1 MLPFPRA
8 ITSQEGFLKADGST
22 FAQATYPDLHRVLG
36 SNKLPNLTRSDIGM
50 TAYFPFGDIPDG
62 WIKYDEI
69 ATRVTQAA
77 YPELY
82 RLLVVQY
89 GSIDR
94 VPKAGDRFVRSAA
107 GSLTAGS
114 VQEASIAGHYH
125 PTGLLMSD
133 NDDWSI
139 PRATEYGNKT
149 SMQTNDPVVVVL
161 GESPGGANQINSKLN
176 AALANN
182 QGSGNSRTLTTYTD
196 HLVIEQG
203 GSETRPKAIA
213 LVLCIKAQNSLDD
226 VVMWVRAYG
235 TVSNAGTLDAST
247 LAAGLQNKSD
257 KGHTHR
263 AADISNLGEAVKQQL
278 AAAMQ
283 HQASTNG

>member
-1 MLPFPRA
+1 MAVLTAAGIRPDKAKPNQVVEALRKIIDEQAGGKGLPVGAVVGFPRA
-8 ITSQEGFLKADGST
+8 ISNPEGYLKADGST

-36 SNKLPNLTRSDIGM
+36 GNKLPNLTRSDIGM
-50 TAYFPFGDIPDG
+50 TAYFAFDDIPDG

-69 ATRVTQAA
+69 AARVTQAA

-161 GESPGGANQINSKLN
+161 GE
-176 AALANN
+176 
-182 QGSGNSRTLTTYTD
+182 R
-196 HLVIEQG
+196 
-203 GSETRPKAIA
+203 R
-213 LVLCIKAQNSLDD
+213 C
-226 VVMWVRAYG
+226 
-235 TVSNAGTLDAST
+235 AGTSGGVCQACRENRLR
-247 LAAGLQNKSD
+247 SD
-257 KGHTHR
+257 RHHHR
-263 AADISNLGEAVKQQL
+263 PSRQL
-278 AAAMQ
+278 AHGAGQTWGTAD
-283 HQASTNG
+283 AEA